1 MRRHILYILLFLLA
15 TWQLTEARN
24 VRLFGYVLDEDNR
37 GIELANAYVEGTTI
51 GTTTNRNGYYD
62 LQVEL
67 TDSLT
72 LVYSMVGYET
82 IRQRIMTDRDVL
94 QINVMLP
101 INTELL
107 GEVEVTAVQRQ
118 TGQMDKIDVTQTR
131 LMPDAS
137 GGSIE
142 SILITFTGVTQ
153 NNELSSQYNAR
164 GGNFDE
170 NEVYVNGI
178 EVYRPLLIRAGQQ
191 EGLSFVNQYM
201 VENVEFAAGGF
212 NAMYGDK
219 MSSVLDITYKRPKS
233 FEANLTASILGVSA
247 YVGTGDSTY
256 SMMHGIRYKTSK
268 YMLGALPTNG
278 NYQPNFVDYQTYITW
293 KLDKKR
299 LCEGLDSRW
308 EMSFMGNFS
317 QNSYRF
323 LPEEASESFG
333 GLSATRKLTI
343 GFEGQEK
350 DMFRTAFGAFSVKGK
365 LNKEVEI
372 GFDLSGFYTNE
383 QENYDITNDY
393 FMTDNPQTD
402 LTSPSG
408 QQTEAATKDQT
419 INSDSIGGNV
429 LGKGMF
435 HEHSRNRLEA
445 GVVTLAHNGSWQR
458 GENRMQWGVS
468 AQAEIINDHIQEWQ
482 WRDSM
487 GYSMPTGADQ
497 MELYYS
503 LRGEEH
509 MRSARLQ
516 SYIQDTYKWITKG
529 GNVLLTG
536 GVRAQWWSFNNEF
549 LVSPRA
555 SLTWLPGWKR
565 DFSFRFA
572 TGLYYQAPF
581 YKELRRM
588 VTGDDGVTRIELNR
602 NLKAQRSVHVILGAD
617 YYFRAWGRPF
627 RLTAEAY
634 YKYMDRVVNYTVEN
648 VRIRYS
654 GENDGI
660 AYTTGLDLKL
670 YGELVPGAE
679 SWISLSAMRSQQDLT
694 NDDKGWITGMN
705 EQRFAFSMLFQDY
718 IPRLPQCKVH
728 LKTIVSDGLPF
739 AYPNN
744 PSVRGHLK
752 TYFRLDIGASW
763 EFSAKHYSW
772 MRNAKHIKR
781 WALQFEVFNL
791 TDYKNVNSY
800 FWVTDAHNM
809 LWGCPNYLTG
819 RMFNGKVIIDFK

>member
-1 MRRHILYILLFLLA
+1 MKKAYVAILIMLCLSNTALARR
-15 TWQLTEARN
+15 
-24 VRLFGYVLDEDNR
+24 VRFFGYVLDEDNR
-37 GIELANAYVEGTTI
+37 GIELANAYIEGTTV

-62 LQVEL
+62 LQADIA
-67 TDSLT
+67 DSVT

-82 IRQRIMTDRDVL
+82 IRQRFLTERDVL
-94 QINVMLP
+94 QINVVLP
-101 INTELL
+101 ASAEALS
-107 GEVEVTAVQRQ
+107 EVEVRAVQRQ
-118 TGQMDKIDVTQTR
+118 TGQMDKIDVSQTR

-142 SILITFTGVTQ
+142 SILITFAGVTQ

-191 EGLSFVNQYM
+191 EGLSFVNADM
-201 VENVEFAAGGF
+201 VQDVSFSAGGF
-212 NAMYGDK
+212 DAMYGDK
-219 MSSVLDITYKRPKS
+219 MSSVLDITYKKPTQ
-233 FEANLTASILGVSA
+233 FEATLSASILGASA

-268 YMLGALPTNG
+268 YMLGALPTKG

-299 LCEGLDSRW
+299 MHEGLSSRW
-308 EMSFMGNFS
+308 QMSFMGNFS

-323 LPEEASESFG
+323 KPETASESFG

-350 DMFRTAFGAFSVKGK
+350 DLFRTAFAALGAKGK
-365 LNKEVEI
+365 VNNEVET
-372 GFDLSGFYTNE
+372 GFNLSGFYTNE

-393 FMTDNPQTD
+393 FMTDDPETD
-402 LTSPSG
+402 LTDAGG
-408 QQTEAATKDQT
+408 QTPAEANVKDQAL
-419 INSDSIGGNV
+419 SGDSIKGNV

-435 HEHSRNRLEA
+435 HEHSRNRLSA
-445 GVVTLAHNGSWQR
+445 GVVTLAHNGIWTRNQ
-458 GENRMQWGVS
+458 NKMQWGIS
-468 AQAEIINDHIQEWQ
+468 AQAELISDNIQEWQ

-487 GYSMPTGADQ
+487 GYSMPTSADD
-497 MELYYS
+497 MNLYYS
-503 LRGEEH
+503 LRGSKQ

-516 SYIQDTYKWITKG
+516 AYLQDTYKWSTKA
-529 GNVLLTG
+529 GNILLTA
-536 GVRAQWWSFNNEF
+536 GVRAQWWSYNKEF
-549 LVSPRA
+549 LCSPRA
-555 SLTWLPGWKR
+555 SLTFLPGWKR
-565 DFSFRFA
+565 DFSFRLA

-588 VTGDDGVTRIELNR
+588 VTGADGITRISLNPDI
-602 NLKAQRSVHVILGAD
+602 KAQRSVHVILGAD

-634 YKYMDRVVNYTVEN
+634 YKYIDRVVNYTVEN

-660 AYTTGLDLKL
+660 AYTTGIDLKL

-679 SWISLSAMRSQQDLT
+679 SWISLSAMRSRQDLA
-694 NDDKGWITGMN
+694 NDDQGWITGMN

-718 IPRLPQCKVH
+718 IPRLPQLKVH

-739 AYPNN
+739 ALPNN
-744 PSVRGHLK
+744 PSIRGHMK

-763 EFSAKHYSW
+763 EFTQKAYAW
-772 MRNAKHIKR
+772 MRKSKHVKR

-800 FWVTDAHNM
+800 FWVTDAHNT
-809 LWGCPNYLTG
+809 LWACPNYLTG
-819 RMFNGKVIIDFK
+819 RMFNGKITIDLY

>member
-1 MRRHILYILLFLLA
+1 MRRTAVVILSLLSLC
-15 TWQLTEARN
+15 LTAEAKR

-37 GIELANAYVEGTTI
+37 GIELANAYIEGTTI
-51 GTTTNRNGYYD
+51 GTTTNRNGFYD
-62 LQVEL
+62 LQ
-67 TDSLT
+67 TDITDTIT

-82 IRQRIMTDRDVL
+82 IRQRVMTQSDVL
-94 QINVMLP
+94 QINVILP
-101 INTELL
+101 ANSELL
-107 GEVEVTAVQRQ
+107 TEVEVKAVQRQ
-118 TGQMDKIDVTQTR
+118 TGQMDKIDVSQTR

-142 SILITFTGVTQ
+142 SILITFAGVTQ

-191 EGLSFVNQYM
+191 EGLSFVNTDM

-212 NAMYGDK
+212 DAMYGDK
-219 MSSVLDITYKRPKS
+219 MSSVLDITYKQPKQ
-233 FEANLTASILGVSA
+233 FEASLTASILGASA
-247 YVGTGDSTY
+247 YVGTGNDKY

-268 YMLGALPTNG
+268 YMLGALPTKG
-278 NYQPNFVDYQTYITW
+278 NYQPNFVDYQTYITFA
-293 KLDKKR
+293 LDQKR
-299 LCEGLDSRW
+299 LKEGLAPRW
-308 EMSFMGNFS
+308 NMSFMGNFS

-323 LPEEASESFG
+323 RPEEASESFG

-350 DMFRTAFGAFSVKGK
+350 DMFRTAFGALGVKGK
-365 LNKEVEI
+365 INKEVEL
-372 GFDLSGFYTNE
+372 GFDLSGFFTNE

-393 FMTDNPQTD
+393 FMTDEPERD
-402 LTSPSG
+402 LTDASG
-408 QQTEAATKDQT
+408 QQTGQT
-419 INSDSIGGNV
+419 TGSSSLDGDSIRGNV

-445 GVVTLAHNGSWQR
+445 GVITVAHNGMWSR
-458 GENRMQWGVS
+458 EANKLRWGIS
-468 AQAEIINDHIQEWQ
+468 AQAELINDNIQEWQ

-487 GYSMPTGADQ
+487 GYSMPTAADDMQ
-497 MELYYS
+497 LYYS
-503 LRGEEH
+503 LVSSQQ

-516 SYIQDTYKWITKG
+516 AYIQDTYKWQTDAG
-529 GNVLLTG
+529 SVLLTG
-536 GVRAQWWSFNNEF
+536 GVRAQWWSLNKEF
-549 LVSPRA
+549 LCSPRA
-555 SLTWLPGWKR
+555 SVTWLPGWKR

-581 YKELRRM
+581 YKELRK
-588 VTGDDGVTRIELNR
+588 VVIDDSGVGRIELNKD
-602 NLKAQRSVHVILGAD
+602 LKAQRSVHVILGAD

-627 RLTAEAY
+627 RLTAEGY

-679 SWISLSAMRSQQDLT
+679 SWISLSAMRSRQNLA
-694 NDDKGWITGMN
+694 NDDQGWIIGMN

-718 IPRLPQCKVH
+718 IPRLPQMKVH
-728 LKTIVSDGLPF
+728 VKTIVSDGLP
-739 AYPNN
+739 YSI
-744 PSVRGHLK
+744 PSNSSIRGHMK

-763 EFSAKHYSW
+763 EFTAKTYSW
-772 MRNAKHIKR
+772 MRNAKHVKR
-781 WALQFEVFNL
+781 WAVQFEVFNL

-819 RMFNGKVIIDFK
+819 RMFNGKILIDFK

>member
-1 MRRHILYILLFLLA
+1 MVFVFVCLSADAKR
-15 TWQLTEARN
+15 
-24 VRLFGYVLDEDNR
+24 VRLFGYILDEDNR

-62 LQVEL
+62 MQVDL
-67 TDSLT
+67 TDSIT
-72 LVYSMVGYET
+72 LVYSMLGYET
-82 IRQRIMTDRDVL
+82 IRQRIMTTRDVL
-94 QINVMLP
+94 QINVVLP
-101 INTELL
+101 AGAEAL
-107 GEVEVTAVQRQ
+107 GEVEVKAVHRQ
-118 TGQMDKIDVTQTR
+118 TGQMDQIDVSQTR

-142 SILITFTGVTQ
+142 SILITFAGVTQ

-191 EGLSFVNQYM
+191 EGLSFVNTDM
-201 VENVEFAAGGF
+201 VESVEFAAGGF
-212 NAMYGDK
+212 DAMYGDK
-219 MSSVLDITYKRPKS
+219 MSSVLDIKYKRPDK
-233 FEANLTASILGVSA
+233 FEANLTASILGASA
-247 YVGTGDSTY
+247 YIGTGDSTY
-256 SMMHGIRYKTSK
+256 SMMHGIRYKTSR
-268 YMLGALPTNG
+268 YMLGALPTKG
-278 NYQPNFVDYQTYITW
+278 NYQPNFIDYQTYITW
-293 KLDKKR
+293 KLDR
-299 LCEGLDSRW
+299 HRIRDGLDPRW

-323 LPEEASESFG
+323 RPEESSESFG
-333 GLSATRKLTI
+333 GLSSTRKLTI

-350 DMFRTAFGAFSVKGK
+350 DMFRTAFGALSIQGK
-365 LNKEVEI
+365 INREVGI
-372 GFDLSGFYTNE
+372 GFDISGFYTNE

-393 FMTDNPQTD
+393 FMTDDPETN
-402 LTSPSG
+402 LTGASG
-408 QQTEAATKDQT
+408 QQTNGTSSGT
-419 INSDSIGGNV
+419 LNSDSITGNV

-445 GVVTLAHNGSWQR
+445 GVITLAHNGSWLREQ
-458 GENRMQWGVS
+458 NKMQWGVS
-468 AQAEIINDHIQEWQ
+468 VQAELINDNIQEWQ

-487 GYSMPTGADQ
+487 GYSIPTASDD
-497 MELYYS
+497 MALYYS
-503 LRGEEH
+503 LRGSQQ
-509 MRSARLQ
+509 MQSMRLQ
-516 SYIQDTYKWITKG
+516 GYVQDTYKWLTEAG
-529 GNVLLTG
+529 SVLLTG
-536 GVRAQWWSFNNEF
+536 GLRAQWWSLNKEF
-549 LVSPRA
+549 LLSPRA

-588 VTGDDGVTRIELNR
+588 VTGDDGVTRIELNH
-602 NLKAQRSVHVILGAD
+602 NLKAQRSVHLILGGD

-654 GENDGI
+654 GDNDGV

-679 SWISLSAMRSQQDLT
+679 SWISLSAMRSRQRLIT
-694 NDDKGWITGMN
+694 DDGWSDWLIGMN

-739 AYPNN
+739 AYPTNATA
-744 PSVRGHLK
+744 RGHLK
-752 TYFRLDIGASW
+752 TYFRMDIGASW
-763 EFSAKHYSW
+763 EFTAKTYSW

-819 RMFNGKVIIDFK
+819 RMYNGKIIIDFQ

>member
-1 MRRHILYILLFLLA
+1 MKKLVTCILLLNLYCTA
-15 TWQLTEARN
+15 NAKH
-24 VRLFGYVLDEDNR
+24 VRFFGYVLDEDNR

-51 GTTTNRNGYYD
+51 GTTTNKNGYYD
-62 LQVEL
+62 LQTEFA
-67 TDSLT
+67 DSIT
-72 LVYSMVGYET
+72 LVYSMLGYQT
-82 IRQRIMTDRDVL
+82 IRQTINTTRDVL
-94 QINVMLP
+94 QVNVVLP
-101 INTELL
+101 ANSEEL
-107 GEVEVTAVQRQ
+107 GEIEVKAVQRQ
-118 TGQMDKIDVTQTR
+118 TGQMDQIDVTQTR

-142 SILITFTGVTQ
+142 SILITFAGVTQ

-191 EGLSFVNQYM
+191 EGLSFVNADM

-212 NAMYGDK
+212 DAMYGDK
-219 MSSVLDITYKRPKS
+219 MSSVLDITYKRPKQ
-233 FEANLTASILGVSA
+233 FEATLTASILGASA
-247 YVGTGDSTY
+247 YVGMGDSTY

-268 YMLGALPTNG
+268 YMLGALPTKG
-278 NYQPNFVDYQTYITW
+278 NYQPNYVDYQTYITW
-293 KLDKKR
+293 KAGKHRAEQSFDR
-299 LCEGLDSRW
+299 RW

-323 LPEEASESFG
+323 KPESVSESFG

-350 DMFRTAFGAFSVKGK
+350 DLFRTVFGALSAKGK
-365 LNKEVEI
+365 VSKEVEI

-402 LTSPSG
+402 LMASG
-408 QQTEAATKDQT
+408 SQQTNTTPKETT
-419 INSDSIGGNV
+419 INGDSIDGEV
-429 LGKGMF
+429 LGKGIF

-445 GVVTLAHNGSWQR
+445 GVIAIAHKGSWSR
-458 GENRMQWGVS
+458 GQNKMQWGVS
-468 AQAEIINDHIQEWQ
+468 AQAELISDNIQEWQ

-487 GYSMPTGADQ
+487 GYSMPTCAQ
-497 MELYYS
+497 AMELYYS
-503 LRGEEH
+503 LRSSNR
-509 MRSARLQ
+509 MQSARVQGYLQ
-516 SYIQDTYKWITKG
+516 NTYKWVTRG
-529 GNVLLTG
+529 GNVMLTG
-536 GVRAQWWSFNNEF
+536 GVRAQWWSYNREF
-549 LVSPRA
+549 LFSPRV
-555 SLTWLPGWKR
+555 SLTYLPGWKR

-588 VTGDDGVTRIELNR
+588 VTDADGVTRIELNNR
-602 NLKAQRSVHVILGAD
+602 LKAQRSVHVILGGD
-617 YYFRAWGRPF
+617 YYFRGWGRPF
-627 RLTAEAY
+627 KLTAEAY
-634 YKYMDRVVNYTVEN
+634 YKYIDLVINYTVEN

-654 GENDGI
+654 GDNDGI
-660 AYTTGLDLKL
+660 AYTTGIDLKL

-679 SWISLSAMRSQQDLT
+679 SWISLSAMRSRQDLAS
-694 NDDKGWITGMN
+694 DDKGWLIGMN
-705 EQRFAFSMLFQDY
+705 EQRFAFAMLFQDY

-739 AYPNN
+739 AYPTNA
-744 PSVRGHLK
+744 SARGHMK

-763 EFSAKHYSW
+763 EFTAKTYKW
-772 MRNAKHIKR
+772 MRKATHIKR

-800 FWVTDAHNM
+800 FWVTDAHDM

-819 RMFNGKVIIDFK
+819 RMYNGKITIEFK